1 RATGVRGS
9 AGPGGLPATDPA
21 RHPGG
26 PSRLR
31 ARRTGG
37 EVGDFRTDRRGFLTA
52 GLLGTGVLGRLAW
65 GRVATDRA
73 PEIRVGPICRVG
85 AEGAKHIEPWIAANP
100 RDASNLV
107 VVGARDVGD
116 RHYYSGAWFTGD
128 GGATGPA
135 GELPGMAAFREKPSF
150 FVDSYA
156 TFAPDGTAFCV
167 VLGGPGDVK
176 GDLWV
181 YRSDDGGRRW
191 QGPTVLA
198 GPFDYPRLVAD
209 MDGG

>member
-1 RATGVRGS
+1 
-9 AGPGGLPATDPA
+9 
-21 RHPGG
+21 
-26 PSRLR
+26 
-31 ARRTGG
+31 
-37 EVGDFRTDRRGFLTA
+37 
-52 GLLGTGVLGRLAW
+52 
-65 GRVATDRA
+65 
-73 PEIRVGPICRVG
+73 
-85 AEGAKHIEPWIAANP
+85 AKHIEPWIAANP

-107 VVGARDVGD
+107 VVGSRYVGD

-128 GGATGPA
+128 GGATWSA

-150 FVDSYA
+150 FLDSYA

-209 MDGG
+209 MDGGKPRLFVAVACRGDRPIFGAEKRPGYGCAVLRSSDG